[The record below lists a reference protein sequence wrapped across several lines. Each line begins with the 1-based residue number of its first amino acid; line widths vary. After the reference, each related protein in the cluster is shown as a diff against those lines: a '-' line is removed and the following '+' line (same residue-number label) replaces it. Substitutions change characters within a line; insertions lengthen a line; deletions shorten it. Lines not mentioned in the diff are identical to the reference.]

1 MTRKIIGKT
10 TILCAVIVITIALV
24 ITAWAVTSRFSR
36 KTVEQTSI
44 VEETSL
50 TESVEDI
57 PKQAESDLKTDT
69 AETDST
75 DIEVRMEPVEGRKQQ
90 FKQIERDFVAGS
102 SNVRQLDDTLTTQGE
117 PRQEALNAGPDQAPT
132 VTQTRESAIEQVRLE
147 AGKIVDRSGLF
158 SSDQSTE
165 DELLISAS
173 ERDHGVSTAKVH
185 SDEEIP
191 KDMDARR
198 TVVSE
203 RKAYQEAKN
212 KVDTMLKSLGYVD

>member
-10 TILCAVIVITIALV
+10 TILCAAITITIVLV

-36 KTVEQTSI
+36 KTIEQTSI
-44 VEETSL
+44 VEGTSL

-69 AETDST
+69 IETDST
-75 DIEVRMEPVEGRKQQ
+75 DIEVKMEPVEVRDQQ
-90 FKQIERDFVAGS
+90 FKQIERDFVAAS
-102 SNVRQLDDTLTTQGE
+102 SNVRQLDDTTQVE
-117 PRQEALNAGPDQAPT
+117 PKQEAVKSASDQSLT
-132 VTQTRESAIEQVRLE
+132 VTRTQESAIDQVRLE

-158 SSDQSTE
+158 SSDRGTE
-165 DELLISAS
+165 NELLISAS
-173 ERDHGVSTAKVH
+173 ERDHGVSTAKGN

-191 KDMDARR
+191 KNMGARR
-198 TVVSE
+198 AVVSE
-203 RKAYQEAKN
+203 RKAYQEAKS